1 VRACRDQR
9 LTQSNSLTVR
19 ETITVEDI
27 FRERCDARAILYAA
41 SVFDLHTAVD
51 VLQTDAKRPGLI
63 DQIGQNRVQEIMAA
77 AFHAVRGIQQQ
88 PFLVKQFSKTVEKN
102 SSIAKSVLPIS
113 TVRAAEFLIQ
123 QNDPKRLHA
132 WLAKHT
138 RAERAA
144 IRCHFEQKEKQK

>member
-1 VRACRDQR
+1 
-9 LTQSNSLTVR
+9 
-19 ETITVEDI
+19 VEDI

-88 PFLVKQFSKTVEKN
+88 PFLVKQFSKLWKRIRPSQNRSFQSRQYGPRN
-102 SSIAKSVLPIS
+102 S
-113 TVRAAEFLIQ
+113 
-123 QNDPKRLHA
+123 
-132 WLAKHT
+132 
-138 RAERAA
+138 
-144 IRCHFEQKEKQK
+144 